1 MEDLE
6 FEETWRLEAGNW
18 KDREGQQ
25 ARHNRGYDR
34 QGGQQSI
41 HEKPAW
47 SAEALL
53 NTLWFMNS
61 INFRD
66 VDGTEYLEYS
76 EWQTKPEL
84 DLKFKISE
92 QPSLKLLLLKTDQMR
107 ETLRL
112 IKEKRPNSMLTTKA
126 PLYLSI
132 NYWKDSGRCWFE
144 VSAMNVNKL
153 NSLMKTMANKA
164 GLDTK

>member
-6 FEETWRLEAGNW
+6 FEQTWRLEAGNW

-25 ARHNRGYDR
+25 AKHNRGCDR
-34 QGGQQSI
+34 QGDQHSI

-84 DLKFKISE
+84 ELKFKISE

-107 ETLRL
+107 ETLD
-112 IKEKRPNSMLTTKA
+112 KRKKT
-126 PLYLSI
+126 
-132 NYWKDSGRCWFE
+132 
-144 VSAMNVNKL
+144 KL
-153 NSLMKTMANKA
+153 NADYQGPSLS
-164 GLDTK
+164 

>member
-6 FEETWRLEAGNW
+6 FEQTWRLEAGNW

-25 ARHNRGYDR
+25 AKHNRGYDR
-34 QGGQQSI
+34 QGGQHSI

-84 DLKFKISE
+84 ELKFKISE
-92 QPSLKLLLLKTDQMR
+92 QPSLKL
-107 ETLRL
+107 
-112 IKEKRPNSMLTTKA
+112 
-126 PLYLSI
+126 
-132 NYWKDSGRCWFE
+132 
-144 VSAMNVNKL
+144 
-153 NSLMKTMANKA
+153 
-164 GLDTK
+164 